1 MVGIYELIRKAEVP
15 HDIVT
20 FSMFDI
26 FSADYD
32 MYAISCY
39 LPNNTSNSQIYMRLL
54 DSSGNQLT
62 DTNYD
67 SHNKD
72 LRADTG
78 ATDSIESGTLSYWR
92 RPFGNSTTQ
101 SGATGMM
108 YIYNPFSTTYPTSA
122 TSQSIYQYN
131 TTMEYVRGSFR
142 RRIVEQNTGISLVR
156 LTSDRRFAG
165 VVSVFGIK

>member
-15 HDIVT
+15 HNIVT

-32 MYAISCY
+32 MYAITVN
-39 LPNNTSNSQIYMRLL
+39 LPNLVSASQIYMRLL

-72 LRADTG
+72 LRSDTG

-92 RPFGNSTTQ
+92 RPFANSTTE

-108 YIYNPFSTTYPTSA
+108 YIYNPYSTIYPTSA
-122 TSQSIYQYN
+122 NSQGIHHYSTN
-131 TTMEYVRGSFR
+131 MEYVRGSFR
-142 RRIVEQNTGISLVR
+142 RRTTERNTGISLVR
-156 LTSDRRFAG
+156 LTSDRRFEG